1 VSECSLG
8 LWHLNDTIMA
18 FHMSR
23 FPDIASKPAPFRT
36 ALGHSRWA
44 RNIGAAMLTAAKQAA
59 MPRRMASPV
68 NPTNTGVDVAWKA
81 RMMAANAAKKK
92 TPNALPRCFSFRSLF
107 MRAVLIEAPPGLHR
121 AMARR
126 IAANVAKLPEL
137 LRKRSE

>member
-1 VSECSLG
+1 VGAQYRGGDAHRGETG
-8 LWHLNDTIMA
+8 RDA
-18 FHMSR
+18 EK
-23 FPDIASKPAPFRT
+23 DGKPRQS
-36 ALGHSRWA
+36 H
-44 RNIGAAMLTAAKQAA
+44 KY
-59 MPRRMASPV
+59 RRC
-68 NPTNTGVDVAWKA
+68 DVAWKA